1 MCYRPQ
7 VRASAG
13 GFDPVKQYQAITLS
27 IPPVLTA
34 GALPVVALS
43 LLCKA
48 ATGSGLPGPLGLVEG
63 LAWLTVPLGAPF
75 TRLIPLHDPLM
86 TWMRRRRVAAAA
98 PGRDCEGRQLQQRR
112 SARHPGPRQ
121 PRYAFYFHSRLA
133 RLYRVVTWH

>member
-1 MCYRPQ
+1 M
-7 VRASAG
+7 AAGG

-63 LAWLTVPLGAPF
+63 LAWLTVPLGAPQ
-75 TRLIPLHDPLM
+75 RHA
-86 TWMRRRRVAAAA
+86 RSQRNAAAA
-98 PGRDCEGRQLQQRR
+98 D
-112 SARHPGPRQ
+112 ARACMPRNCVARNPAIPQ
-121 PRYAFYFHSRLA
+121 ALA
-133 RLYRVVTWH
+133 RCCRAWARS

>member
-1 MCYRPQ
+1 M
-7 VRASAG
+7 AAGG

-63 LAWLTVPLGAPF
+63 IAWLTVPLGAPHSHARAPRH
-75 TRLIPLHDPLM
+75 T
-86 TWMRRRRVAAAA
+86 AAADANVYTAIAVARNPAIPQA
-98 PGRDCEGRQLQQRR
+98 PARCCRAWAR
-112 SARHPGPRQ
+112 S
-121 PRYAFYFHSRLA
+121 
-133 RLYRVVTWH
+133 